1 MKKLLIALL
10 LIFSAFVGLI
20 VLMGALA
27 LLTPAWSSSTEGLLF
42 MQGFQTI
49 ALFGVTAFVGVWYTE
64 DREDPI
70 EKMLLKKG
78 LTLKQGA
85 IAILF
90 AVAALPMISLLA
102 EWNKGME
109 LPQFLASMEEM
120 MREMEESSKV
130 LTERFLNTTSE
141 WMLFVNLLVMALL
154 PAVCEE
160 MMFRGWLQRA
170 LGRSV
175 DYHTAI
181 WVSAIVFSAIHFQ
194 FYGFIPRMLIG
205 AALGYLYYYTGSL
218 WAPIVA
224 HFTNNAAAV
233 VTAFLSYNG
242 YTSIDFDLI
251 GTGDTWYLSVAS
263 VAVCVAL
270 MVRLQS
276 TDNRLQSTDVSG
288 IC

>member
-170 LGRSV
+170 LGQSV

-276 TDNRLQSTDVSG
+276 TDYR
-288 IC
+288 

>member
-27 LLTPAWSSSTEGLLF
+27 LLAPAWSSSTEGLLF

-49 ALFGVTAFVGVWYTE
+49 VLFGVTAFVGVWYTE

-78 LTLKQGA
+78 LTLKQGV

-170 LGRSV
+170 LGQSV

-218 WAPIVA
+218 WVPIVA

-276 TDNRLQSTDVSG
+276 TDYRVQITDNRYK
-288 IC
+288 

>member
-10 LIFSAFVGLI
+10 LIFSAFVGLV

-27 LLTPAWSSSTEGLLF
+27 LLAPTWSNSVNGLLF

-49 ALFGVTAFVGVWYTE
+49 VLFGVTALVGVWFTE
-64 DREDPI
+64 EHANPF
-70 EKMLLKKG
+70 KQMLLDRR
-78 LTLKQGA
+78 LAPRDCL
-85 IAILF
+85 IAFLF

-102 EWNKGME
+102 EWNNGME
-109 LPQFLASMEEM
+109 LPSYLASLEEM
-120 MREMEESSKV
+120 MRQMEESAKV
-130 LTERFLNTTSE
+130 LTERFLNTSSVGM
-141 WMLFVNLLVMALL
+141 MLVNLLVMALL

-160 MMFRGWLQRA
+160 MMFRGWLQRV
-170 LGRSV
+170 LGKSV
-175 DYHTAI
+175 NYHTAI
-181 WVSAIVFSAIHFQ
+181 WVSAFVFSAIHFQ

-218 WAPIVA
+218 WAPILA

-233 VTAFLSYNG
+233 VTAFLTYNG

-251 GTGDTWYLSVAS
+251 GTGDTWYLSVVS

-270 MVRLQS
+270 MSRLM
-276 TDNRLQSTDVSG
+276 RR
-288 IC
+288 

>member
-1 MKKLLIALL
+1 
-10 LIFSAFVGLI
+10 
-20 VLMGALA
+20 
-27 LLTPAWSSSTEGLLF
+27 
-42 MQGFQTI
+42 
-49 ALFGVTAFVGVWYTE
+49 
-64 DREDPI
+64 
-70 EKMLLKKG
+70 
-78 LTLKQGA
+78 
-85 IAILF
+85 
-90 AVAALPMISLLA
+90 
-102 EWNKGME
+102 
-109 LPQFLASMEEM
+109 
-120 MREMEESSKV
+120 
-130 LTERFLNTTSE
+130 
-141 WMLFVNLLVMALL
+141 MLFVNLLVMALL

-170 LGRSV
+170 LGQSV

-218 WAPIVA
+218 WAPIIA

-270 MVRLQS
+270 MVRLQI
-276 TDNRLQSTDVSG
+276 TDNRLQITDNRYK
-288 IC
+288 